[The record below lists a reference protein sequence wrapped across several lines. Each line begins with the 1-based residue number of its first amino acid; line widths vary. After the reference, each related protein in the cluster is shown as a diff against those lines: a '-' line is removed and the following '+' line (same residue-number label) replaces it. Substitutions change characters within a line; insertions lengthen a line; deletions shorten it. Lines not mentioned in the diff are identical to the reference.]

1 MYITFAAKKIEMEIN
16 WIQQIQTYF
25 RNLVLGTVGT
35 KRTLHEY
42 LEKGNVGAALSLLV
56 NRDKDVDKALREYNP
71 ELHDVMNRRNKAIEG
86 DSPYITEK
94 LPRRRE
100 VYINEIEL
108 AFLLG
113 NPIKWKKAEG
123 DDDAYKLFLD
133 YLKNTYFNSKI
144 RRCKRYA
151 GAETMSAI
159 LFHFHRTDGGKI
171 GVDEFVAARQTGY
184 RIRYMHDH
192 YGNLQVL
199 AVGYYINDG
208 RRTREKWDI
217 LTAEMNYECINAG
230 ITLGWDVQRYP
241 NPTGKINGIL
251 FLQEKSWAGPE
262 RRMRREEMLDSRVGD
277 VNNYFSDPMAMATA
291 DVIENLP
298 NRDKP
303 GKLLQLTGK
312 DSRFE
317 YLNPPQDA
325 ATRQSEKKDLN
336 DSILFDTFTPDL
348 SFEKMKGMGT
358 LSGDAIRNSL
368 IIGYIKRANRMDIYE
383 ELIARYSHVVIAVL
397 KQLHPEMAEKLDTLK
412 VDFEFSDLFPDKRDE
427 LWNGIGSLYSSGV
440 ISLETA
446 VQLLSLTDAPDE
458 EIRRIREQKN
468 EEGGNIQPEQ

>member
-1 MYITFAAKKIEMEIN
+1 MEIN

-42 LEKGNVGAALSLLV
+42 LDKGNVSSALSLLT
-56 NRDKDVDKALREYNP
+56 NRDRDVDKALKEYNP
-71 ELHDVMNRRNKAIEG
+71 ELHDVMNRRNKPVEG

-113 NPIKWKKAEG
+113 NPIKWKKTDG
-123 DDDAYKLFLD
+123 DDEAYKLFLD
-133 YLKNTYFNSKI
+133 YLKTTYFNSKI
-144 RRCKRYA
+144 RQCKRYA
-151 GAETMSAI
+151 GAETMSALI
-159 LFHFHRTDGGKI
+159 FHFHNDNGKI
-171 GVDEFVAARQTGY
+171 GVDQFVAARQKGY
-184 RIRYMHDH
+184 RVRYMFDH
-192 YGNLQVL
+192 YGNLLVL
-199 AVGYYINDG
+199 AVGYYITNG
-208 RRTREKWDI
+208 KKTRERWDI
-217 LTAEMNYECINAG
+217 LTAEVNYECTFAG
-230 ITLGWDVQRYP
+230 VTLGWDVQRYP

-251 FLQEKSWAGPE
+251 FLQDKAWAGPE
-262 RRMRREEMLDSRVGD
+262 RRMRREEMLDSRVAD
-277 VNNYFSDPMAMATA
+277 SNNYFSDPMAMATT
-291 DVIENLP
+291 DVINSLP

-325 ATRQSEKKDLN
+325 QTRVSEKNDLN

-348 SFEKMKGMGT
+348 SFEKMKGMGS

-383 ELIARYSHVVIAVL
+383 ELIARYSHIVIAVL
-397 KQLHPEMAEKLDTLK
+397 KQLHPEMTAKLDTLK
-412 VDFEFSDLFPDKRDE
+412 VDFEFSDLFPDKKDE
-427 LWNGIGSLYSSGV
+427 LWSGIGNLYSQGV

-446 VQLLSLTDAPDE
+446 VTLLSLTDAPEE
-458 EIRRIREQKN
+458 EIERIKQQKKD
-468 EEGGNIQPEQ
+468 ESQSNIQPQQ

>member
-1 MYITFAAKKIEMEIN
+1 MEIN

-35 KRTLHEY
+35 KRTLHDY
-42 LEKGNVGAALSLLV
+42 LDKGKVDSALALLV
-56 NRDKDVDKALREYNP
+56 NRDRDVDKALKEYNP
-71 ELHDVMNRRNKAIEG
+71 ELHDVMNRRNKVIEG

-113 NPIKWKKAEG
+113 NPVKWSKADG
-123 DDDAYKLFLD
+123 DDDAYSLFMD

-144 RRCKRYA
+144 RQCKRYA
-151 GAETMSAI
+151 GAETMSALI
-159 LFHFHRTDGGKI
+159 FHFHRTDEGKI
-171 GVDEFVAARQTGY
+171 GVDQFVAARQKGY
-184 RIRYMHDH
+184 RIRYMFDH

-199 AVGYYINDG
+199 AVGYYISDG
-208 RRTREKWDI
+208 KRTRERWEI
-217 LTAEMNYECINAG
+217 LTAEMNYECTNAG
-230 ITLGWDVQRYP
+230 VTLGWDVQRYQ

-251 FLQEKSWAGPE
+251 FLQDKAWAGSE
-262 RRMRREEMLDSRVGD
+262 RRLRREEMLDSRVAD
-277 VNNYFSDPMAMATA
+277 VNNYFADPMAMATA
-291 DVIENLP
+291 DVIESLP

-303 GKLLQLTGK
+303 GKLLQLT
-312 DSRFE
+312 DRNSRFE

-325 ATRQSEKKDLN
+325 ETRRSEKTDLN

-348 SFEKMKGMGT
+348 SFEKMRGMGS

-368 IIGYIKRANRMDIYE
+368 VIGYIKRANRMDVYE
-383 ELIARYSHVVIAVL
+383 ELIARYSHIVIAVL
-397 KQLHPEMAEKLDTLK
+397 KQLHPEMSAKLDTLK
-412 VDFEFSDLFPDKRDE
+412 VDFEFSDLFPDRKDN
-427 LWNGIGSLYSSGV
+427 LWNGIGTLYSSGV

-446 VQLLSLTDAPDE
+446 VTLLSLTDAPEE
-458 EIRRIREQKN
+458 EIERIKEQKQN
-468 EEGGNIQPEQ
+468 EGGGDIQPE